1 MRGSF
6 IKGYPV
12 NSNECLVKSNRW
24 AKQAKSQQY
33 TEHCVGNQE
42 SWVKLVLFL
51 RNSELTQLSPCWE
64 VGLVTEP
71 CGRSR
76 EGNQVTG
83 PEKEVSGTQA
93 GRCMGSSAP
102 STSKT
107 PQAVEGTLPPVWPV
121 PPRVSFF
128 TKSLFS
134 QSLFSIESFFQD

>member
-64 VGLVTEP
+64 VGLVREP